1 MPIQVTSPKKVIVK
15 GLLAIVTVFTLLGAA
30 APAAA
35 QVPGIR
41 AGVSGDP
48 DQFYFGAHFEAGPVV
63 ERLWFRP
70 NVEIGVGDDV
80 TLVAVNVEFV
90 YRVPL
95 DNSAWRLLLGGGPAL
110 IVADHDD
117 ESDTG
122 GGFNILVGAEHR
134 NGFFTE
140 LKVGLIDSPSVKF
153 GVGYTFR

>member
-1 MPIQVTSPKKVIVK
+1 
-15 GLLAIVTVFTLLGAA
+15 
-30 APAAA
+30 
-35 QVPGIR
+35 
-41 AGVSGDP
+41 
-48 DQFYFGAHFEAGPVV
+48 
-63 ERLWFRP
+63 
-70 NVEIGVGDDV
+70 
-80 TLVAVNVEFV
+80 VAVNVEFV